1 MIKKA
6 IDANL
11 LHRFWNAGIVPI
23 KSLISNIQNSIM
35 TILLMELFNGRWVM
49 IKKAIDANL
58 LHRFWNAGI
67 VPIKSL
73 ISNIQNSISSLS
85 SQISNIQ
92 NSINSLSSQMN
103 NKAPLNHGHDYLPT
117 TGGNVNGNL
126 AVVGSLSSISNIQNS
141 INSLSS
147 QMNNKAPLNHGHD
160 YLPTTGGNVN
170 GNLAVV
176 GSLSSDRYYNATPN
190 KTMVFES
197 GGFINIQTGQSAQV
211 RNQTDTGWAAIS
223 AREFVQQSSAKYKE
237 NIEDMTED
245 YAKKLLELRPVSYDY
260 KNKAKIKRMVLVAMG

>member
-1 MIKKA
+1 
-6 IDANL
+6 
-11 LHRFWNAGIVPI
+11 
-23 KSLISNIQNSIM
+23 
-35 TILLMELFNGRWVM
+35 M

-85 SQISNIQ
+85 SQ
-92 NSINSLSSQMN
+92 
-103 NKAPLNHGHDYLPT
+103 
-117 TGGNVNGNL
+117 
-126 AVVGSLSSISNIQNS
+126 ISNIQNS

-223 AREFVQQSSAKYKE
+223 AREFVQQSSQRYKE
-237 NIEDMTED
+237 NIEEMTEE
-245 YAKKLLELRPVSYDY
+245 YAKKLLKLRPVSYDY
-260 KNKAKIKRMVLVAMG
+260 KNKADGVGCYGLIAEEVDSIESYPVFYNDEHEPEGIDYSKFVPQIIKMLQMHEKEMELIKLQLSKASKEASN